1 MPLPESSIAPISCW
15 AEIAG
20 GAAGLSAGARGLGAA
35 SVVMLCRL
43 TYRRPDELA
52 CRTQEDDSS
61 VTAYDAHRARLRWP
75 ELDSWP
81 ATARSRRS
89 ARTFRGRAEA
99 EAQAGAHASQE
110 QAMNNTTDK
119 NDKGIDRRDF
129 FRAAGAGLTA
139 AGRGAE
145 SGRTGAR
152 AVQDRQ
158 GSARPHRVVHLADS
172 FDFQEP
178 PRCGGGGRGG
188 AGWQRRR
195 APERQPRRRAL
206 APRAGGATAAPAR
219 RAATGRGTGSRAGRA
234 AVADQRRLVDRS
246 R

>member
-1 MPLPESSIAPISCW
+1 
-15 AEIAG
+15 
-20 GAAGLSAGARGLGAA
+20 
-35 SVVMLCRL
+35 MLCRL

-145 SGRTGAR
+145 SGRAGAR
-152 AVQDRQ
+152 AIQDRQ

-172 FDFQEP
+172 FDFQDA
-178 PRCGGGGRGG
+178 RRRGGGGGGGGPRRG
-188 AGWQRRR
+188 ARRRRRQRRR
-195 APERQPRRRAL
+195 AGAQAGARHRAPARPRGRPGQRRRAVVQRS
-206 APRAGGATAAPAR
+206 PSNGGWS
-219 RAATGRGTGSRAGRA
+219 TGSR
-234 AVADQRRLVDRS
+234 
-246 R
+246 